1 MTSRLTTKSRGPTV
15 RAAERALQL
24 LEAVSSRGT
33 ADLPALQQATGLPKA
48 TMIRLLRTLV
58 RAGYIRHVSRQV
70 GYALTEGVLRLSAG
84 LLYADRV
91 VSSARSH
98 LDFFTATYKWP
109 VGIATFHR
117 GALRLRYGTYAQ
129 SPVATNIPSL
139 DRKLPLLASAHGH
152 VYFAFCSDIERKII
166 LEAFR
171 APSHPEHVL
180 ARDARR
186 TLALIRDV
194 QAKGYALRDTAPN
207 ERVGGL
213 AVPVLHRDNV
223 VATISMRY
231 FRTAVSNDDVVA
243 RYLGPLQDLAKDIAA
258 ELKLPRSQR
267 SQA

>member
-1 MTSRLTTKSRGPTV
+1 MTTRVTGKGRGATV

-33 ADLPALQQATGLPKA
+33 ADLATLQQATGLPKP

-58 RAGYIRHVSRQV
+58 RTGYVRHVSRRV

-91 VSSARSH
+91 VSSARGH

-139 DRKLPLLASAHGH
+139 DRKLPMLTSAHGH
-152 VYFAFCSDIERKII
+152 VYFAYCSDVERKII
-166 LEAFR
+166 LEALR
-171 APSHPEHVL
+171 APSHPENAQAADV
-180 ARDARR
+180 RR
-186 TLALIRDV
+186 TLALIRNV
-194 QAKGYALRDTAPN
+194 RAKGYSLRDTAPN

-231 FRTAVSNDDVVA
+231 FRTAVSADEVVDQ
-243 RYLGPLQDLAKDIAA
+243 YLGPMQDLAADIAA
-258 ELKLPRSQR
+258 ELKRSR
-267 SQA
+267 PPSL

>member
-1 MTSRLTTKSRGPTV
+1 MTSRPRGKGGGSTV

-24 LEAVSSRGT
+24 LEAVSARGT
-33 ADLPALQQATGLPKA
+33 ADLPTLQQATGLPKP

-58 RAGYIRHVSRQV
+58 RTGYVRHVSRRV
-70 GYALTEGVLRLSAG
+70 GYALTEGVLRLSSG

-91 VSSARSH
+91 VSSARGH

-117 GALRLRYGTYAQ
+117 GALRLRYGTYEQ
-129 SPVATNIPSL
+129 SPFATNIPSL
-139 DRKLPLLASAHGH
+139 DRKLPMLASAHGH
-152 VYFAFCSDIERKII
+152 VYFAFCSDVERKII
-166 LEAFR
+166 LEALR
-171 APSHPEHVL
+171 VPSHPDHAQ

-194 QAKGYALRDTAPN
+194 RAKGYSLRDTAPN
-207 ERVGGL
+207 DRVGGL

-231 FRTAVSNDDVVA
+231 FRAAVGTDEVID
-243 RYLGPLQDLAKDIAA
+243 RYLRPMQDLAAEIAA
-258 ELKLPRSQR
+258 ELKPRAR
-267 SQA
+267 RR